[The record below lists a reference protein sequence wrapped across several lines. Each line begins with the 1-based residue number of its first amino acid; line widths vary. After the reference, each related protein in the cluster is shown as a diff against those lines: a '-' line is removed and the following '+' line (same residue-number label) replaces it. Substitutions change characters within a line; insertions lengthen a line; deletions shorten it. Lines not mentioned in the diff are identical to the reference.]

1 MTTTHTAARV
11 TGTRPQRITVSVT
24 LDVEHSPHLLH
35 AVDQV
40 LTALQSQGIE
50 PLDVQAFTPEDHE

>member
-1 MTTTHTAARV
+1 MTTTHTATRA

-24 LDVEHSPHLLH
+24 LDIEPAPHLLH

-40 LTALQSQGIE
+40 LTALQQAGIE
-50 PLDVQAFTPEDHE
+50 PVDVMAFTPEDEE